1 MARRNRIR
9 FPGAT
14 YHVMSR
20 GNRKSFM
27 FVDDVDRRRFLK
39 ILAMALE
46 RYGAICYAY
55 CLMGN
60 HVHLV
65 IHTPRAQHLSSDAI
79 PLTVEYAKY
88 CNWRH
93 NWTGHLYEGRFKGL
107 VIDDTIYLGNAIAY
121 VARNPIE
128 AQLVTDAADWKWS
141 SYRASMGRCACPKYL
156 CLDWLPR
163 LFTASTVAESRRL
176 FSVVVHKAPDPD
188 YDFGR
193 AIVVGSKEFQR
204 KVRKVIGATLYRAA
218 LPRQFRAVGQPPLG
232 ELFDGVTK
240 ANRRAAIM
248 RAHVVHGYLL
258 SEIARYLDLH
268 PTTISRI
275 VNRSGSY
282 RQRHN

>member
-20 GNRKSFM
+20 GNRKSFT

-39 ILAMALE
+39 ILAIALE
-46 RYGAICYAY
+46 RYRAICYAY

-65 IHTPRAQHLSSDAI
+65 IHTPRPNISRVMQYVSG
-79 PLTVEYAKY
+79 EYAKY
-88 CNWRH
+88 CNRRH
-93 NWTGHLYEGRFKGL
+93 HWTGHLYEGRFKGI
-107 VIDDTIYLGNAIAY
+107 VIEDTTYLGNAIAY

-128 AQLVTDAADWKWS
+128 AQLVTDAAEWKWS
-141 SYRASMGRCACPKYL
+141 SYRASMGRCACPTYL

-176 FSVVVHKAPDPD
+176 FSAAVHKAPDPD

-193 AIVVGSKEFQR
+193 AIVVGSKAFQR

-218 LPRQFRAVGQPPLG
+218 LPRQFRAVAQPPLG
-232 ELFDGVTK
+232 ELFDGVKK
-240 ANRRAAIM
+240 ADRRASIM

-282 RQRHN
+282 RQRYN